1 MQGWKTQVGTIR
13 MYAMVVLVLFRD
25 ETRAHIPCATV
36 TTQAVMYGMVVW
48 YHCTILQKFADF
60 SEEEV
65 NGHSP
70 IF

>member
-1 MQGWKTQVGTIR
+1 
-13 MYAMVVLVLFRD
+13 MYAMVVVLVWFRD
-25 ETRAHIPCATV
+25 ETRAHFPCATV
-36 TTQAVMYGMVVW
+36 TTQAVMYGMVW